1 MELHLLP
8 HRRLR
13 TKQLTRQ
20 PLRDHRHWQT
30 ALKGLLAEGLS
41 RQETEG
47 IDPPIACVGLLH
59 RHRQLCRPVGGLH
72 EILLVEAIVNRHS
85 LYLFYPLVG
94 SFEQGIRQRG
104 AVYALPVRF
113 LIDTIFPD

>member
-13 TKQLTRQ
+13 TKQLTCQ

-41 RQETEG
+41 RQEAEG

-72 EILLVEAIVNRHS
+72 EILVVETIVNRHS

-94 SFEQGIRQRG
+94 SFEQRIGQRG
-104 AVYALPVRF
+104 TAYAIPLF
-113 LIDTIFPD
+113 LLIHPIFPD